1 MQGSGFKRPAARWI
15 EEGKCFIPAPP
26 FRAVKEAF
34 MWMHPSIRD
43 LLDTMAAAAPDSTD
57 ALARTRAETLQLLVA
72 LFGPTEGEP
81 GPELRQMIAR
91 ALDAMMAER
100 MARGP
105 RVTALQPA

>member
-1 MQGSGFKRPAARWI
+1 MQGSGFKLPATRWI
-15 EEGKCFIPAPP
+15 EEGKYLAPAPP

-43 LLDTMAAAAPDSTD
+43 LLDTMAAAAPDTTD

-81 GPELRQMIAR
+81 GPELRQMISR

-105 RVTALQPA
+105 RVVALQPA

>member
-1 MQGSGFKRPAARWI
+1 
-15 EEGKCFIPAPP
+15 
-26 FRAVKEAF
+26 

-57 ALARTRAETLQLLVA
+57 ALARTRAETLQLLIA

-100 MARGP
+100 VARGP
-105 RVTALQPA
+105 RVAALQPT

>member
-1 MQGSGFKRPAARWI
+1 
-15 EEGKCFIPAPP
+15 
-26 FRAVKEAF
+26 

-72 LFGPTEGEP
+72 LFGPPEGEP
-81 GPELRQMIAR
+81 GPELRQMITR

-105 RVTALQPA
+105 RVIALQPA

>member
-1 MQGSGFKRPAARWI
+1 
-15 EEGKCFIPAPP
+15 
-26 FRAVKEAF
+26 

-72 LFGPTEGEP
+72 LFGPIEGEP

-105 RVTALQPA
+105 RGVALQPA

>member
-15 EEGKCFIPAPP
+15 EEGKCFAPAPP

-81 GPELRQMIAR
+81 GPELRQMIGR

-105 RVTALQPA
+105 RGVALQPA